1 MTCFAITVTRDVD
14 RRRLDFLVTG
24 PMDSARFI
32 DEEIAALQACEAPWL
47 YDRLIDLRDCEGHV
61 RYDDIDRLAN
71 YWNTVAYQ
79 APRPVRVAV
88 LTRNRLVT
96 ARLPLV
102 DGLFSKHHMCA
113 FDDLAAAQA
122 WLDGELK

>member
-1 MTCFAITVTRDVD
+1 MIDFTITVTRDAD
-14 RRRLDFLVTG
+14 RRRLDFVVTG

-32 DEEIAALQACEAPWL
+32 DEEIAALQACGTPWL
-47 YDRLIDLRDCEGHV
+47 FDRLIDLRDCEGHV
-61 RYDDIDRLAN
+61 RYEDIDRLAQ

-79 APRPVRVAV
+79 APRPVKIAV
-88 LTRNRLVT
+88 VTRNRLVT

-113 FDDLAAAQA
+113 FNDLSVAEA
-122 WLDGELK
+122 WLD